1 MSIAKKPLT
10 IFYILI
16 GCTAALTLI
25 GLIMVF
31 SASSIHS
38 LERNGATWTIFLRQ
52 LVFAVA
58 AVPLAFFIAGLP
70 LSVWN
75 RVARLGLPLSLVLL
89 LLVHIPG
96 LSKAVNGNTNWISL
110 GPIDVQPSE
119 IVKFLI
125 IIWGASMLARYER
138 AGVLHFNAI
147 KLLLPGFLLVMALIM
162 TGRDLGTAA
171 VIAVILAGMLFVAGI
186 HLQWIVVATGAGLT
200 ILAFFIVTASYRIQ
214 RVLVVF
220 NPFSPDDYKSA
231 GWQPAHSLLGL
242 ASGGFFGVG
251 LGAGRQ
257 KWGNLAEAHTDFI
270 FSVIGEELGLL
281 GTLTVLA
288 LLTGLVFAIFHI
300 ALRTTDSLSRFACAG
315 IGTWFA
321 IQIILNVGSALSVL
335 PVVGVTLPLVS
346 YGGSALISTYIALG
360 FVAGVALRDRSI
372 RESLKVRQK

>member
-96 LSKAVNGNTNWISL
+96 LSKSVNGNTNWISL

>member
-1 MSIAKKPLT
+1 MSVSKKPLT
-10 IFYILI
+10 IFYILL

-52 LVFAVA
+52 LIFAVA
-58 AVPLAFFIAGLP
+58 AVPVAFFVAGLDQ
-70 LSVWN
+70 SVWN
-75 RVARLGLPLSLVLL
+75 RVARLGLPVSLVLL
-89 LLVHIPG
+89 LLVHVPG
-96 LSKAVNGNTNWISL
+96 LSKSVNGNTNWISL

-125 IIWGASMLARYER
+125 IIWAAAMLARYER

-186 HLQWIVVATGAGLT
+186 HLQWIVVASGAGLM
-200 ILAFFIVTASYRIQ
+200 LLSFFIVTASYRIQ
-214 RVLVVF
+214 RFLVVF

-288 LLTGLVFAIFHI
+288 LLTGLVFSIFHI
-300 ALRTTDSLSRFACAG
+300 ALRTTDPLSRFACAG

-321 IQIILNVGSALSVL
+321 IQIILNVGSAISVL

-346 YGGSALISTYIALG
+346 YGGSALISSYIALG
-360 FVAGVALRDRSI
+360 FVAGVALRDRS
-372 RESLKVRQK
+372 VRQGLKDRHL